1 MDINILESQVET
13 KIKDFG
19 AKNMALIALVAILL
33 VSFAWVQKPM
43 RLASK
48 QQGLSLYNQPLAG
61 NLGQTSSEGQV
72 LGATEYN
79 PDIAKEFSNIKVN
92 VSSDTSSTAL
102 AEYANQVRTIIESEN
117 AAGLVSAK
125 QTQALVEK
133 QTKLLA
139 DLGNLVVPSV
149 FEDYHR
155 LLLAEYN
162 LIFAQKQGTMME
174 GVSESDI
181 EGVLSIVQNQL
192 SNIRQGFYNSVQLF
206 LP

>member
-19 AKNMALIALVAILL
+19 VKNIALIALVAILL

-48 QQGLSLYNQPLAG
+48 QQGLALYNQPLAG
-61 NLGQTSSEGQV
+61 NLGQISSGGQV

-92 VSSDTSSTAL
+92 VSSDTSSIAL
-102 AEYANQVRTIIESEN
+102 GEYANQVRTIIENEN
-117 AAGLVSAK
+117 ATGLVSAK

-133 QTKLLA
+133 QTKLLT

-162 LIFAQKQGTMME
+162 LIFAQKQGAMVE

-181 EGVLSIVQNQL
+181 EGVLSVVQNQL
-192 SNIRQGFYNSVQLF
+192 SSIRQGFYNSVQLF